1 MKILLCIYDRKN
13 LDFMLSEVSSERGE
27 EDELTILNI
36 ASYDMYYLSKSEE
49 EVSLEYIYEKAV
61 DSGARVR
68 VLRSNN
74 ICRSVLDLID
84 EWEITHVYIEER
96 GELREL
102 RNIEKKLAECVERE
116 VKCQY
121 LKV

>member
-96 GELREL
+96 SELREL
-102 RNIEKKLAECVERE
+102 RNIEKKLAECVKRE

>member
-102 RNIEKKLAECVERE
+102 RNIEKKLAECVKRE